1 MGVELKNVQDIKVA
15 NESNQVY
22 EVKRKEDEK
31 FDNSIFD
38 KGNNDDY
45 EMKDIIKIDPEFEFY
60 DGKEQEY
67 HMNKH
72 KMSELDEE
80 AENST
85 HKVTKDGK
93 TYTYVTDENGNV
105 TGVKITSEDGDTTV
119 EEYDYDGDG
128 KVDATV
134 RTKKNEDGSSSKEYD
149 YDNDGTVDANDKET
163 VLDDGSRLVET
174 DFDND
179 GKVDKSRVKGEGD
192 EDNPF
197 KLPKY
202 EQPFYRTMPNETLII
217 PNKRP
222 EDIQKIELEEL
233 LINK

>member
-38 KGNNDDY
+38 KGNNDDN
-45 EMKDIIKIDPEFEFY
+45 EMKDFIKIEPDFEFE
-60 DGKEQEY
+60 DDAEAQY
-67 HMNKH
+67 HENKS
-72 KMSELDEE
+72 KMAELDSE

-93 TYTYVTDENGNV
+93 EYTYVTDEFGNV
-105 TGVKITSEDGDTTV
+105 TGIKITSTDGDTTV

-134 RTKKNEDGSSSKEYD
+134 RTTKNEDSSSSKEYD
-149 YDNDGTVDANDKET
+149 YDNDGKADANDKET
-163 VLDDGSRLVET
+163 TLDDGSTLVET

-179 GKVDKSRVKGEGD
+179 GTVDRSRIKGEGD

-197 KLPKY
+197 WKLSIERP
-202 EQPFYRTMPNETLII
+202 PFTIMPSEIHI
-217 PNKRP
+217 
-222 EDIQKIELEEL
+222 EELELDDEL
-233 LINK
+233 NEVELQSFIYK